1 MEHDFDYIDHLKN
14 QLLDPVETGMTI
26 ALVPMTLHSFLCAY
40 HLGHDQDSSL
50 KTEMN

>member
-1 MEHDFDYIDHLKN
+1 MEQNLDNTYHPKHH
-14 QLLDPVETGMTI
+14 LLDPIETGMTV

-40 HLGHDQDSSL
+40 HLGHDQDYSL

>member
-1 MEHDFDYIDHLKN
+1 MKHELDNRSHPAR
-14 QLLDPVETGMTI
+14 QLLDHVGIGMTI

>member
-1 MEHDFDYIDHLKN
+1 MEHDLDNASHPTH
-14 QLLDPVETGMTI
+14 QLLDHVGIGITV

-40 HLGHDQDSSL
+40 HLGHDQYSSL